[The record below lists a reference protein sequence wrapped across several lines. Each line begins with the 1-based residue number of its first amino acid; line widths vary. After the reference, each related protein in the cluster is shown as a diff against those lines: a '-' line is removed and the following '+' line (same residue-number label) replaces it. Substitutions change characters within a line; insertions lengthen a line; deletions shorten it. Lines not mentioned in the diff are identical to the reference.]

1 MSYVNPQWVVSP
13 SWLNAPAYT
22 QATSNITAYWGD
34 EPRYLAPQSIVASK
48 GKVSS
53 PSLTWQQ
60 FVLPLPINQSSVAS
74 VAFALKPKQ
83 YRPHQFNR
91 NASWVDAGIYN
102 GAEARVNGSW
112 FEADY
117 ITALGFDTLE
127 FGTASL
133 IQQQF
138 VQPTSI
144 YQGGAGKPFSLLNY
158 QYPQP
163 VWTLDVTWFGKLPY
177 TQPSFNLSGLW
188 TLPSESNEL
197 PVTGWD
203 SSVLSADALIRNV
216 FEELQPNGITSGIG
230 LGAPN
235 VRNKSR
241 ELTPKTWQSSAAGK
255 PLIYNLTQY
264 QPLRGI
270 KSDLYGKPFMLGG
283 VWYLN
288 VRGYDASEIGR
299 AVLINTT
306 ANQEAKPKGIDSLS
320 LGAATVS
327 PRIIYAKGFYN
338 NGVYT
343 DGRYETIKFGMP
355 DVRTPVLFPTG
366 INDEIHGLQ
375 TIWFHTRPLAPNGI
389 ESYQSGY
396 GYVYDPT
403 QFIQTPSLIT
413 SAIFGDTAIKN
424 LSVFVRVPAI
434 NDGSFSDYSSVT
446 NSDRL
451 YAPKGIDSLSIG
463 NSVVFNKTP
472 QIFTDSIVAGMFG
485 LSAIGYRIRSISV
498 TGFDLSAM
506 GRADITKS
514 PELTPK
520 SINPPDFGAN
530 IVWHKVRTIRLLGFD
545 SAKLPQPT
553 AWFRYR
559 YISPK
564 TKDQS
569 STFASPILTHN
580 LREVIASGKPND
592 SYGRAW
598 VSRGTRTLSVSS
610 VDEVKTTNHLVG
622 RHQTIEPA
630 GYVATLFGERIIPEA
645 RGLYPLGFREQ
656 WGLATAS
663 LWIRHLNANGFLTI
677 GSADSDRFGQ
687 TDFYNLTQYIQ
698 QDFDIGSGLVP
709 PDWSEWTL
717 IENRNKR
724 LNATGHASQRFG
736 YSQIDNNA
744 TALLPASIEP
754 PAPVYSEKSMIAHAI
769 RPIPLM
775 GIEPP
780 PVSSWSAVYNA
791 ADVLL
796 PTGFVQLETGNP
808 TIVNTRRYYN
818 DIGRFESL
826 EFGVPMIAY
835 RIRTLDIES
844 RYSIEPPQIE
854 LPVVDLYTRYVEP
867 RGYEATG
874 HGLPALSIHFNI
886 IETRWAHRDRHGIHK
901 LHNVTPEVMPW
912 GTNVEEHGVGSVRTE
927 WREVKAQGDTITLF
941 GAISIADTT
950 RKIEA
955 SNWRSESQSY
965 NHKVIRLGAAPYA
978 TQQIRL
984 DELQGNGDGGIRPA
998 PVGVPSINQNVLYQ
1012 KSWVSSFFG
1021 QQAVWSNNITPIGVG
1036 IGTDFVSND
1045 MSIINRHRVLSVVG
1059 IEATEIEL
1067 GKPRMSHHTIWATR
1081 DITEQTRRNNGGN
1094 WNNVVTTTY
1103 GRPNVE
1109 STIRTVK
1116 AHGFQKDRIFG
1127 MPAMTQRLQV
1137 IAPDSFRYRNFGI
1150 PTIPFVPQDIVLR
1163 NGFYDEVF
1171 GRAVIAHEVIEKPLE
1186 IKPKGFP
1193 SFITGDNAVDNYI
1206 RHLGVNGFLAEKM
1219 GTKLQGRGDN
1229 PFMWQGLRVGEHVHS
1244 SIGAGDTSSFGNTWI
1259 SLKIRQVETVGF
1271 NASSSGYSLPSFE
1284 DRMTVKNADKQL
1296 PKNRTLHAI
1305 GISPASTIGYQD
1317 IKLGQHYIK
1326 PDGNSDQF
1334 RKGAF

>member
-1 MSYVNPQWVVSP
+1 MSIYSELEKPYGLFGIYQEDTSVVTDLTPPNRLTARYDESLGGGEQYTSP
-13 SWLNAPAYT
+13 TGFDATLIGELVAY
-22 QATSNITAYWGD
+22 QQRFVSVK
-34 EPRYLAPQSIVASK
+34 SIAAIDISTLHVIQNHERSVS
-48 GKVSS
+48 VSS
-53 PSLTWQQ
+53 IYDSAISKPKIENLTS
-60 FVLPLPINQSSVAS
+60 F
-74 VAFALKPKQ
+74 LKP
-83 YRPHQFNR
+83 
-91 NASWVDAGIYN
+91 SGID
-102 GAEARVNGSW
+102 S
-112 FEADY
+112 
-117 ITALGFDTLE
+117 LE
-127 FGTASL
+127 VSKKSTVINV
-133 IQQQF
+133 IQ
-138 VQPTSI
+138 
-144 YQGGAGKPFSLLNY
+144 
-158 QYPQP
+158 
-163 VWTLDVTWFGKLPY
+163 
-177 TQPSFNLSGLW
+177 
-188 TLPSESNEL
+188 
-197 PVTGWD
+197 
-203 SSVLSADALIRNV
+203 SVL
-216 FEELQPNGITSGIG
+216 
-230 LGAPN
+230 
-235 VRNKSR
+235 
-241 ELTPKTWQSSAAGK
+241 PKTWQSSTAGK

-270 KSDLYGKPFMLGG
+270 KSDEYGKPAMLGG

-288 VRGYDASEIGR
+288 VRGYDASGIGR
-299 AVLINTT
+299 VLLVNTT
-306 ANQEAKPKGIDSLS
+306 ANQEAKPKGIVSLDI
-320 LGAATVS
+320 GAATVS
-327 PRIIYAKGFYN
+327 PRILYAKGFN
-338 NGVYT
+338 ALTVGAH
-343 DGRYETIKFGMP
+343 

-366 INDEIHGLQ
+366 INNEIHGLQ

-434 NDGSFSDYSSVT
+434 DDGSFSDYSSVT

-463 NSVVFNKTP
+463 DSVVFNKTP
-472 QIFTDSIVAGMFG
+472 QLFTDGIVAGTFG

-506 GRADITKS
+506 GKHDITKS

-520 SINPPDFGAN
+520 SINPPDFGAS
-530 IVWHKVRTIRLLGFD
+530 IVWHKVRTVRPLGFD
-545 SAKLPQPT
+545 SSKVTQPT

-698 QDFDIGSGLVP
+698 QDFDIGNGLVP
-709 PDWSEWTL
+709 PAWSEWTL

-744 TALLPASIEP
+744 TALLPTGIAP
-754 PAPVYSEKSMIAHAI
+754 PAPVYPESSMIAHAI
-769 RPIPLM
+769 RPIPLI

-780 PVSSWSAVYNA
+780 PISTWSAIYND

-796 PTGFVQLETGNP
+796 PTGFIQLEAGKP

-818 DIGRFESL
+818 GVGRFESL
-826 EFGVPMIAY
+826 ELGVPMIAY

-854 LPVVDLYTRYVEP
+854 LPVVDLYTRYIEP

-886 IETRWAHRDRHGIHK
+886 IETRWAHRDRHGTPI

-912 GTNVEEHGVGSVRTE
+912 GTNVEEHGTASIRTE

-950 RKIEA
+950 RKIEP

-984 DELQGNGDGGIRPA
+984 DEGVGGGFSAGANGR
-998 PVGVPSINQNVLYQ
+998 PSINQNVLYQ
-1012 KSWVSSFFG
+1012 KSWISSSLG

-1045 MSIINRHRVLSVVG
+1045 MSIIHRHRVLSVVG
-1059 IEATEIEL
+1059 IEATVIEL

-1081 DITEQTRRNNGGN
+1081 DRTEQARINNGGN
-1094 WNNVVTTTY
+1094 WTNVVTTTY
-1103 GRPNVE
+1103 GIPNVE

-1116 AHGFQKDRIFG
+1116 AHSFQKDRIFG
-1127 MPAMTQRLQV
+1127 RPAMSLRLQT
-1137 IAPDSFRYRNFGI
+1137 IAPESFRYRNFGI
-1150 PTIPFVPQDIVLR
+1150 PTIPFVPQDIILR
-1163 NGFYDEVF
+1163 NGFFDEAF
-1171 GRAVIAHEVIEKPLE
+1171 GRAVVAHEVIEKPLE
-1186 IKPKGFP
+1186 IKPKGLTGFV
-1193 SFITGDNAVDNYI
+1193 TGDNTVDNYI
-1206 RHLGVNGFLAEKM
+1206 RHLGAKGFLAEKM
-1219 GTKLQGRGDN
+1219 GTYLYNDR

-1244 SIGAGDTSSFGNTWI
+1244 SIGAGDTSSYGDAWV
-1259 SLKIRQVETVGF
+1259 SLKVREVGGIGF
-1271 NASSSGYSLPSFE
+1271 NAFSSGYSLPSFE

-1296 PKNRTLHAI
+1296 PTTKTVIAV
-1305 GISPASTIGYQD
+1305 GIESWANIGYQE
-1317 IKLGQHYIK
+1317 IKLGQHYIR

-1334 RKGAF
+1334 RKGGLHA